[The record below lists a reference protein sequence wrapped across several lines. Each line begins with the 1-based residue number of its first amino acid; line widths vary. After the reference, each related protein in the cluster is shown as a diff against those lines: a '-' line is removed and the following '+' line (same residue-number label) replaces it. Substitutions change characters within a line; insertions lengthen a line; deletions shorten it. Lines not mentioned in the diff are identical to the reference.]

1 MIDPCTKFEVAT
13 TNGLGDDALTKN
25 VTARRTDGRTD
36 GETDRR
42 TDFSTRLIYS
52 ENSLYSDIIYNSK
65 IHSLQRQL
73 YLHRCTSFT

>member
-13 TNGLGDDALTKN
+13 SNGLGDDAFTKN
-25 VTARRTDGRTD
+25 VTARRTD

-42 TDFSTRLIYS
+42 TDFSMKLIYS

-65 IHSLQRQL
+65 FHSLQRQL
-73 YLHRCTSFT
+73 YLHKCTSFT